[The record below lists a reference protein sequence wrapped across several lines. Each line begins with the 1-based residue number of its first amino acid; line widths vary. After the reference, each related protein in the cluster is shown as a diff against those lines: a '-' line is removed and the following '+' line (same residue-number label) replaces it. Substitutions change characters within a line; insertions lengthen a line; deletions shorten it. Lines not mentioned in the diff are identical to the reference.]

1 MSKKPLVL
9 NRNTLIAT
17 AALALLVLVLIISLI
32 TTVQI
37 FVLLYRI
44 ETQRLPQTAIDITAI
59 QKSVQVLQSK

>member
-9 NRNTLIAT
+9 NKNALIVIAVI
-17 AALALLVLVLIISLI
+17 AVLVLFLMTNLII
-32 TTVQI
+32 TVQT

-44 ETQRLPQTAIDITAI
+44 ETQRLPQTAIDIPAI